1 LFWSSDSA
9 KPKSSLLIGRLIR
22 RGPRFQNQGAKKGGA
37 QGRKLVYDP
46 YENHIESIRITANKI
61 ESIRITIHKLDFF
74 DNITKVGRIVIYEFT
89 TPFTDQRLQSLEG
102 EVQTLKEQKKKY
114 SKVLQES
121 KAVIWRKEQENENQ
135 DAKLEKSWNEN
146 QSLKGLVR
154 KLEAEKESI
163 NCHVINPC
171 TLRHLVR

>member
-1 LFWSSDSA
+1 MEAGGVLEAWKVRWKQCDCALFWSGDSA

-46 YENHIESIRITANKI
+46 YENHMESIRITANKM

-89 TPFTDQRLQSLEG
+89 TPFTVWESSHDENRWKSEILQYRS
-102 EVQTLKEQKKKY
+102 
-114 SKVLQES
+114 
-121 KAVIWRKEQENENQ
+121 ENTQ
-135 DAKLEKSWNEN
+135 FMLIRRSWCD
-146 QSLKGLVR
+146 GCY
-154 KLEAEKESI
+154 I
-163 NCHVINPC
+163 
-171 TLRHLVR
+171 

>member
-1 LFWSSDSA
+1 MEAGGVLEAWKVRWKQCDCALFQSGDSA

-46 YENHIESIRITANKI
+46 YENHMESIRITANKM

-89 TPFTDQRLQSLEG
+89 TPFTGWELDGGCLESG
-102 EVQTLKEQKKKY
+102 RTKRVVYL
-114 SKVLQES
+114 
-121 KAVIWRKEQENENQ
+121 
-135 DAKLEKSWNEN
+135 
-146 QSLKGLVR
+146 
-154 KLEAEKESI
+154 
-163 NCHVINPC
+163 
-171 TLRHLVR
+171 

>member
-1 LFWSSDSA
+1 MEAGGVLEAWKVRWKQCDCALFWSGDSA

-46 YENHIESIRITANKI
+46 YENHMESIRITANKM

-89 TPFTDQRLQSLEG
+89 TPFTGLPAPNCQRLPGYTGGLDANNI
-102 EVQTLKEQKKKY
+102 
-114 SKVLQES
+114 SKQPGLQ
-121 KAVIWRKEQENENQ
+121 
-135 DAKLEKSWNEN
+135 
-146 QSLKGLVR
+146 
-154 KLEAEKESI
+154 
-163 NCHVINPC
+163 C
-171 TLRHLVR
+171 